1 MEEDFYASVKLVS
14 GEEIFGEVMP
24 SEENG
29 RTVLIISDPVEI
41 ETVSMNGTHEGLR
54 MMPWL
59 RSMPTESII
68 VIPMDRVITVVEA
81 REDSEVVK
89 YYQKFIFSNLNGGPA
104 EKIKVT
110 KKMGYVISVERARE
124 NLEKAYKKG
133 RRAHS
138 IPLNSDRVIVHPF
151 G

>member
-29 RTVLIISDPVEI
+29 RTVLIVSDPVEI
-41 ETVSMNGTHEGLR
+41 ETVSMDGRHEGLR

-59 RSMPTESII
+59 RSMPNENI
-68 VIPMDRVITVVEA
+68 VIIPMDRVITVVEA
-81 REDSEVVK
+81 REDSEVVR
-89 YYQKFIFSNLNGGPA
+89 YYQKFIFSNLKDTSS

-110 KKMGYVISVERARE
+110 KKMGYVISVAEARE
-124 NLEKAYKKG
+124 NLEKLYKKG
-133 RRAHS
+133 E
-138 IPLNSDRVIVHPF
+138 DT
-151 G
+151 

>member
-1 MEEDFYASVKLVS
+1 MEDEFYASVKLVS

-41 ETVSMNGTHEGLR
+41 ETVSMNGSHEGLR

-59 RSMPTESII
+59 RSMPNENI
-68 VIPMDRVITVVEA
+68 VIIPMDRVITVVEA
-81 REDSEVVK
+81 QEDSEVVA
-89 YYQKFIFSNLNGGPA
+89 YYQRFIMTNLAGGSS

-110 KKMGYVISVERARE
+110 KKMGYVISVEKARE
-124 NLEKAYKKG
+124 TLEKIYKK
-133 RRAHS
+133 
-138 IPLNSDRVIVHPF
+138 PQSDIDS
-151 G
+151 

>member
-29 RTVLIISDPVEI
+29 RTVLIVSDPVEI
-41 ETVSMNGTHEGLR
+41 ETVSMDGRHEGLR

-59 RSMPTESII
+59 RSMPNENI
-68 VIPMDRVITVVEA
+68 VIIPMDRVITVVEA
-81 REDSEVVK
+81 REDSEVVR
-89 YYQKFIFSNLNGGPA
+89 YYQKFIFSNLKDTSS

-110 KKMGYVISVERARE
+110 KKMVGYVISVEDARKT
-124 NLEKAYKKG
+124 LEKLYKKG
-133 RRAHS
+133 EAT
-138 IPLNSDRVIVHPF
+138 
-151 G
+151 

>member
-1 MEEDFYASVKLVS
+1 MEEEFYASVKLVS

-41 ETVSMNGTHEGLR
+41 ETVSMNGSHEGLR

-59 RSMPTESII
+59 RSMPTEGII
-68 VIPMDRVITVVEA
+68 IIPMDKVITAVEA
-81 REDSEVVK
+81 REESEVVA
-89 YYQKFIFSNLNGGPA
+89 YYQKFIMTNLNGGSS

-110 KKMGYVISVERARE
+110 KKMGYVISVEKARE
-124 NLEKAYKKG
+124 NLERIFKSG
-133 RRAHS
+133 S
-138 IPLNSDRVIVHPF
+138 EDQLSS
-151 G
+151 

>member
-1 MEEDFYASVKLVS
+1 MEDEFYASVKLVS

-41 ETVSMNGTHEGLR
+41 ETVSMNGSHEGLR

-59 RSMPTESII
+59 RSMPTEGII
-68 VIPMDRVITVVEA
+68 IIPMDRVITVVEA
-81 REDSEVVK
+81 QEDSEVVA
-89 YYQKFIFSNLNGGPA
+89 YYQRFIMTNLAGGSS

-110 KKMGYVISVERARE
+110 KKMGYVISVEKARE
-124 NLEKAYKKG
+124 TLEKIFKN
-133 RRAHS
+133 
-138 IPLNSDRVIVHPF
+138 PQSDIDS
-151 G
+151 

>member
-1 MEEDFYASVKLVS
+1 MEEEFYASVKLVS

-41 ETVSMNGTHEGLR
+41 ETVSMNGSHEGLR

-59 RSMPTESII
+59 RSMPAEGII
-68 VIPMDRVITVVEA
+68 IIPMDKVITVVEA
-81 REDSEVVK
+81 REDSEVVA
-89 YYQKFIFSNLNGGPA
+89 YYQRFIMTNLQGGSS

-110 KKMGYVISVERARE
+110 KKMGYVISVEKARE
-124 NLEKAYKKG
+124 NLEKLFKKG
-133 RRAHS
+133 S
-138 IPLNSDRVIVHPF
+138 EQN
-151 G
+151 

>member
-1 MEEDFYASVKLVS
+1 MEEEFYASVKLVS

-41 ETVSMNGTHEGLR
+41 ETVSMDGRHEGLR

-59 RSMPTESII
+59 RSMPTEGMII
-68 VIPMDRVITVVEA
+68 IPMDRVITVVEA
-81 REDSEVVK
+81 KEESEVVA
-89 YYQKFIFSNLNGGPA
+89 YYQRFIMTNLGQRSS

-110 KKMGYVISVERARE
+110 KKMGYVISVEKARE
-124 NLEKAYKKG
+124 SLENIFKKG
-133 RRAHS
+133 SEA
-138 IPLNSDRVIVHPF
+138 PE
-151 G
+151 

>member
-1 MEEDFYASVKLVS
+1 MEEEFYASVKLVS

-41 ETVSMNGTHEGLR
+41 ETVSMNGSHEGLR

-59 RSMPTESII
+59 RSMPTEGMII
-68 VIPMDRVITVVEA
+68 IPMDRVITVVEA
-81 REDSEVVK
+81 KEESEVVA
-89 YYQKFIFSNLNGGPA
+89 YYQRFIMTNLGQRSS

-110 KKMGYVISVERARE
+110 KKMGYIISVEKARE
-124 NLEKAYKKG
+124 SLENIFKKG
-133 RRAHS
+133 SEA
-138 IPLNSDRVIVHPF
+138 PE
-151 G
+151 

>member
-1 MEEDFYASVKLVS
+1 MEEEFYASVKLVS

-41 ETVSMNGTHEGLR
+41 ETVSMNGSHEGLR

-59 RSMPTESII
+59 RSMPNEVII
-68 VIPMDRVITVVEA
+68 IIPMDKVFTVVEA
-81 REDSEVVK
+81 REESEVVA
-89 YYQKFIFSNLNGGPA
+89 YYQKFIMTNLSGGSS

-110 KKMGYVISVERARE
+110 KKMGYVISVEKARE
-124 NLEKAYKKG
+124 HLEKLFDKD
-133 RRAHS
+133 S
-138 IPLNSDRVIVHPF
+138 
-151 G
+151 

>member
-41 ETVSMNGTHEGLR
+41 ETVSMNGSHEGLR

-59 RSMPTESII
+59 RSMPSEGII
-68 VIPMDRVITVVEA
+68 IIPMDKVITVVEA
-81 REDSEVVK
+81 REESEVVA
-89 YYQKFIFSNLNGGPA
+89 YYQRFIMTNLAGGSS

-110 KKMGYVISVERARE
+110 KKMGYVISVEKARE
-124 NLEKAYKKG
+124 SLEKLFDKD
-133 RRAHS
+133 S
-138 IPLNSDRVIVHPF
+138 
-151 G
+151 

>member
-1 MEEDFYASVKLVS
+1 MEEEFYASVILVS

-41 ETVSMNGTHEGLR
+41 ETVSMNGSHEGLR

-68 VIPMDRVITVVEA
+68 IIPMDKVITVVEA
-81 REDSEVVK
+81 REESEVVA
-89 YYQKFIFSNLNGGPA
+89 YYQKFIKTNLSGGSSD
-104 EKIKVT
+104 KIKVT
-110 KKMGYVISVERARE
+110 KKMGYVISVEKARE
-124 NLEKAYKKG
+124 NLE
-133 RRAHS
+133 R
-138 IPLNSDRVIVHPF
+138 IFNSGSEDQLSS
-151 G
+151 

>member
-1 MEEDFYASVKLVS
+1 MEEEFYASVKLVS

-41 ETVSMNGTHEGLR
+41 DTVCMDGRHEGLR

-59 RSMPTESII
+59 RSMPAEGII
-68 VIPMDRVITVVEA
+68 IIPMDKVITVVEA
-81 REDSEVVK
+81 KENSEVVS
-89 YYQKFIFSNLNGGPA
+89 YYQKFIMTTLNGGSS

-110 KKMGYVISVERARE
+110 KKMGYVISVEQARE
-124 NLEKAYKKG
+124 HLEKLFDKD
-133 RRAHS
+133 S
-138 IPLNSDRVIVHPF
+138 
-151 G
+151 

>member
-24 SEENG
+24 SDENG

-41 ETVSMNGTHEGLR
+41 ETVSMDGRHEGLR

-59 RSMPTESII
+59 RSMPSENI
-68 VIPMDRVITVVEA
+68 VIIPMDRVITVVEA
-81 REDSEVVK
+81 NEDSEVVR
-89 YYQKFIFSNLNGGPA
+89 YYQKFIFTNTNQISS

-110 KKMGYVISVERARE
+110 KKMGYLISVEKARE
-124 NLEKAYKKG
+124 SLENIFKKG
-133 RRAHS
+133 EAT
-138 IPLNSDRVIVHPF
+138 
-151 G
+151 

>member
-1 MEEDFYASVKLVS
+1 MEEDFYASLKLVS
-14 GEEIFGEVMP
+14 GEEIFGEVLP

-41 ETVSMNGTHEGLR
+41 ETVSMDGRHEGLR

-59 RSMPTESII
+59 RSMPSENI
-68 VIPMDRVITVVEA
+68 VIIPMDRVITVVEA

-89 YYQKFIFSNLNGGPA
+89 YYQKFIFSNLKDTCS

-110 KKMGYVISVERARE
+110 KKMGYVISVAEARE
-124 NLEKAYKKG
+124 NLEKLYKKG
-133 RRAHS
+133 EAT
-138 IPLNSDRVIVHPF
+138 
-151 G
+151 

>member
-1 MEEDFYASVKLVS
+1 MEEDFYASIKLVS

-24 SEENG
+24 SDENG

-41 ETVSMNGTHEGLR
+41 ETVSMNGSHEGLR

-59 RSMPTESII
+59 RSMPTDNII
-68 VIPMDRVITVVEA
+68 IIPMDRVITVVEA

-89 YYQKFIFSNLNGGPA
+89 YYQKFIFSNLNRESG

-110 KKMGYVISVERARE
+110 KKMGYVISVEKARE
-124 NLEKAYKKG
+124 SLEKLYKKG
-133 RRAHS
+133 EAS
-138 IPLNSDRVIVHPF
+138 
-151 G
+151 

>member
-1 MEEDFYASVKLVS
+1 MEEEFYALVKLVS

-41 ETVSMNGTHEGLR
+41 ETVSMNGSHEGLR

-59 RSMPTESII
+59 RSMPTEGII
-68 VIPMDRVITVVEA
+68 IIPMDKVITVVEA
-81 REDSEVVK
+81 REDSEVVA
-89 YYQKFIFSNLNGGPA
+89 YYQKFIMTNLSGGSS

-110 KKMGYVISVERARE
+110 KKMGYVISVEKARE
-124 NLEKAYKKG
+124 HLEKLFDKD
-133 RRAHS
+133 S
-138 IPLNSDRVIVHPF
+138 
-151 G
+151 

>member
-1 MEEDFYASVKLVS
+1 MEEEFYASVKLVS

-41 ETVSMNGTHEGLR
+41 ETVSMDGRHEGLR

-59 RSMPTESII
+59 RSMPTEGMII
-68 VIPMDRVITVVEA
+68 IPMDRVITVVEA
-81 REDSEVVK
+81 KEESEVVA
-89 YYQKFIFSNLNGGPA
+89 YYQRFIMTNLGQRSS

-110 KKMGYVISVERARE
+110 KKMGYIISVEKARE
-124 NLEKAYKKG
+124 SLENIFKKG
-133 RRAHS
+133 SEA
-138 IPLNSDRVIVHPF
+138 PE
-151 G
+151 

>member
-1 MEEDFYASVKLVS
+1 MEEEFYSSVKLVS

-41 ETVSMNGTHEGLR
+41 ETVSMNGSHEGLR

-59 RSMPTESII
+59 RSMPAEGII
-68 VIPMDRVITVVEA
+68 IIPMDKVITVVEA
-81 REDSEVVK
+81 REDSEVVA
-89 YYQKFIFSNLNGGPA
+89 YYQRFIMTNLQGGSS

-110 KKMGYVISVERARE
+110 KKMGYVISVEKARE
-124 NLEKAYKKG
+124 NLEKLFKKG
-133 RRAHS
+133 S
-138 IPLNSDRVIVHPF
+138 EQS
-151 G
+151 

>member
-29 RTVLIISDPVEI
+29 RTVLIVSDPVEI
-41 ETVSMNGTHEGLR
+41 ETVSMDGRHEGIR

-59 RSMPTESII
+59 RSMPNENI
-68 VIPMDRVITVVEA
+68 VIIPMDRVITVVEA
-81 REDSEVVK
+81 REDSEVVR
-89 YYQKFIFSNLNGGPA
+89 YYQKFIFSNLKDTSS

-110 KKMGYVISVERARE
+110 KKMGYVISVAEARE
-124 NLEKAYKKG
+124 NLEKLYKKG
-133 RRAHS
+133 EAT
-138 IPLNSDRVIVHPF
+138 
-151 G
+151 

>member
-1 MEEDFYASVKLVS
+1 MEDEFYASVKLVS

-41 ETVSMNGTHEGLR
+41 ETVSMNGSHEGLR

-59 RSMPTESII
+59 RSMPSEGII
-68 VIPMDRVITVVEA
+68 IIPMDKVITVVEA
-81 REDSEVVK
+81 REDSEVVA
-89 YYQKFIFSNLNGGPA
+89 YYQRFIMTNLSGGSS

-110 KKMGYVISVERARE
+110 KKMGYVISVEKARE
-124 NLEKAYKKG
+124 RLEKLFDKD
-133 RRAHS
+133 S
-138 IPLNSDRVIVHPF
+138 
-151 G
+151 

>member
-1 MEEDFYASVKLVS
+1 MEEEFYASVKLVS

-41 ETVSMNGTHEGLR
+41 ETVSMNGSHEGLR

-59 RSMPTESII
+59 RSMPAEGII
-68 VIPMDRVITVVEA
+68 IIPMDKVITVVEA
-81 REDSEVVK
+81 REDSEVVA
-89 YYQKFIFSNLNGGPA
+89 YYQRFVMTNLQGGSS

-110 KKMGYVISVERARE
+110 KKMGYVISVEKARE
-124 NLEKAYKKG
+124 NLEKLFKKG
-133 RRAHS
+133 S
-138 IPLNSDRVIVHPF
+138 EQS
-151 G
+151 

>member
-29 RTVLIISDPVEI
+29 RTVLIVSDPVEI
-41 ETVSMNGTHEGLR
+41 ETVSMDGRHEGLR

-59 RSMPTESII
+59 RSMPNENI
-68 VIPMDRVITVVEA
+68 VIIPMDRVITVVEA
-81 REDSEVVK
+81 REDSEVVR
-89 YYQKFIFSNLNGGPA
+89 YYQKFIFSNLKDTSS

-110 KKMGYVISVERARE
+110 KKMGYVISVAEARE
-124 NLEKAYKKG
+124 NLEKLYKKG
-133 RRAHS
+133 EAT
-138 IPLNSDRVIVHPF
+138 
-151 G
+151 

>member
-1 MEEDFYASVKLVS
+1 MEEEFYASAKLVS

-41 ETVSMNGTHEGLR
+41 ETVSMDGRHEGLR

-59 RSMPTESII
+59 RSMPSEGII
-68 VIPMDRVITVVEA
+68 IIPMDKVITVVEA
-81 REDSEVVK
+81 REDSEVVA
-89 YYQKFIFSNLNGGPA
+89 YYQRFIMTNLAGGSS

-110 KKMGYVISVERARE
+110 KKMGYVISVEKARE
-124 NLEKAYKKG
+124 SLEKLFDKD
-133 RRAHS
+133 S
-138 IPLNSDRVIVHPF
+138 
-151 G
+151 